1 VRRGL
6 GRRSFELRLLG
17 PVEAFLDG
25 EVVPLGGRRQRALL
39 ALLLVARG
47 QPLATGELA
56 DELWQ
61 GRPPQGFQKTLRS
74 YVSRLRRTL
83 GDHVALVGGGAAY
96 SLQVPSE
103 AVDVTRFER
112 LVQEGADALA
122 RDAVG
127 RAADRYSEALAL
139 WRGPALAGVSDDG
152 TLRLEAQRLEEL
164 RLAALEQRIEAELGL
179 GRSDGLVE
187 ELEALVERHP
197 YRERLWRHLML
208 ALYRADR
215 QADALEAY
223 RRART
228 LLAEELGLEPSE
240 QLKELERAILRHEV
254 PRVEPPE
261 QRHNLPAP
269 VTSFVGR
276 ATELAEVGSL
286 IAQSRLVTLTG
297 VGGVGKTRLALEVAA
312 LALLDRPDGVYF
324 CDLAQVTEASL
335 VPRAVARVFGIHERA
350 RVDLSETLVNR
361 LREADLLLLLDNC
374 EHLREACSR
383 LATTLLSACPQVR
396 LLVTSRESLGTA
408 GEVDYP
414 VPPLAAHDSV
424 SLFLARARTVRPHL
438 RLDDAARAAAG
449 SICADLD
456 GLPLAI
462 ELAAARAKALSLEE
476 IAARVGDRFRF
487 LVSWRRL
494 TPARHQTLREAMD
507 WSYALLSEEEQRLL
521 ARLSVF
527 VGGFTRA
534 AAASVCLDGDAERA
548 LELIERLVDASLVIP
563 EEHEGETRY
572 RLLETVRQYAATRL
586 AEHGERAEIEERHAS
601 YLLAFV
607 QSTRASQHDD
617 LQRWVRRV
625 EYERGNLGGALAWY
639 RDAGDG
645 ETLLALVASVWRFWW
660 ISGDLTEGRA
670 WLEAGLAGAGDADPI
685 LRAEGL
691 EGAAGLAWAQGD
703 VDRARELAERALP
716 LFAAA
721 GDVRGEQGSLIL
733 LGHVALDSGEF
744 RAAESLFERSRRLAR
759 ERGPSSNIA
768 VCTHN
773 LGSVAYG
780 ERAFERAA
788 QLYAEARSLY
798 QANGDEYGVALCEL
812 YSGLVAAEAGRTDD
826 AAACVARAM
835 PVFREMRFLQYA
847 AQCLDCAAAVA
858 RARGAAAEAAR
869 LLAAGGA
876 LRERTGQAPTVA
888 SSLRDRELA
897 AARAGLGEE
906 RFAAACAE
914 GAALAEADALDR
926 ALAVVTG

>member
-1 VRRGL
+1 VRRSL
-6 GRRSFELRLLG
+6 GGGSFELRLLG

-25 EVVPLGGRRQRALL
+25 EAVPLGGRRQRALL

-47 QPLATGELA
+47 RPVATDTLAE
-56 DELWQ
+56 ELWQ
-61 GRPPQGFQKTLRS
+61 GRPPEGFQTTLRS
-74 YVSRLRRTL
+74 YVSRLRR
-83 GDHVALVGGGAAY
+83 ALAGHAELAGGRAAY
-96 SLQVPSE
+96 SLQVPPE
-103 AVDVTRFER
+103 AVDVVRFER
-112 LVQEGADALA
+112 LVQEGAEALA
-122 RDAVG
+122 RGAVG
-127 RAADRYSEALAL
+127 RAADRYRQALAL
-139 WRGPALAGVSDDG
+139 WRGPALAGAGDDG

-164 RLAALEQRIEAELGL
+164 RLQALEQRIEAELGL

-208 ALYRADR
+208 ALYRAER

-228 LLAEELGLEPSE
+228 LLAEELGLEPGE

-254 PRVEPPE
+254 PPAEPPE

-276 ATELAEVGSL
+276 ATELAEVESL
-286 IAQSRLVTLTG
+286 VAQSRLVTLTG
-297 VGGVGKTRLALEVAA
+297 VGGVGKTRLALEFAT

-324 CDLAQVTEASL
+324 CDLAQLADSSL
-335 VPRAVARVFGIHERA
+335 VPRAVARVFGIAERA
-350 RVDLSETLVNR
+350 RVEVLEALVDR
-361 LREADLLLLLDNC
+361 LRDADLLLLLDNC
-374 EHLREACSR
+374 EHLRGACSQ
-383 LATTLLSACPQVR
+383 LAATLLSACPRLR
-396 LLVTSRESLGTA
+396 LLVTSRESLGA
-408 GEVDYP
+408 PGEVDYP
-414 VPPLAAHDSV
+414 VPPLAAADSV
-424 SLFLARARTVRPHL
+424 SLFLARACAVRPRL
-438 RLDDAARAAAG
+438 RLDDAARAAAARV
-449 SICADLD
+449 CADLD

-462 ELAAARAKALSLEE
+462 ELAAARAKALSLDE

-507 WSYALLSEEEQRLL
+507 WSYSLLSEEERTLL

-527 VGGFTRA
+527 AGGFTRA
-534 AAASVCLDGDAERA
+534 AAASVCLDGDTERA
-548 LELIERLVDASLVIP
+548 LELVERLVDASLVIP

-572 RLLETVRQYAATRL
+572 RLLETVRQYAGARL
-586 AEHGERAEIEERHAS
+586 AEQGERDEIEERQAS
-601 YLLAFV
+601 YLLAFARE
-607 QSTRASQHDD
+607 TRATQHDA
-617 LQRWVRRV
+617 LQRWARRV
-625 EYERGNLGGALAWY
+625 EEERGNLGAALSWC

-645 ETLLALVASVWRFWW
+645 ERLLALAASVWRFWW

-670 WLEAGLAGAGDADPI
+670 WLEAGIRAAGAADPVV
-685 LRAEGL
+685 LAEGL

-703 VDRARELAERALP
+703 VERARELAEQALP

-721 GDVRGEQGSLIL
+721 GDARGEQGSLIL
-733 LGHVALDSGEF
+733 LGHVALDSGDF
-744 RAAESLFERSRRLAR
+744 RAAESLFERSRRLAE

-780 ERAFERAA
+780 ERAFGRAA

-812 YSGLVAAEAGRTDD
+812 YSGLVAAEAGRPED
-826 AAACVARAM
+826 AAACVARAV

-847 AQCLDCAAAVA
+847 AQCLDCAATVA
-858 RARGAAAEAAR
+858 RARGAAEEAAR

-888 SSLRDRELA
+888 SRLRDRELA
-897 AARAGLGEE
+897 AARAELGDE
-906 RFAAACAE
+906 RFAAAWAE
-914 GAALAEADALDR
+914 GAALAEAEALGR
-926 ALAVVTG
+926 ALAAVGG